1 MRIFIQIIFLTI
13 LAVIGLTACKQTQ
26 KTEIHDDF
34 KKYYDQYQ
42 VEGTFVLYNQ
52 NADKFIFFNQPQ
64 FKKQFIPASTF
75 KICNSLIGL
84 ETGVIKDENF
94 VIPWD
99 SIARRSV
106 WDKNHTLET
115 AFQNSVVWYYQEL
128 ARRVGGQQMKYW
140 LDKSQYGNADTS
152 GGIDKFWLY
161 GDLRVTPEQQIDF
174 LKKLRCNTLP
184 FSQRSM
190 DIVKQIMIVK
200 DSAGF
205 VLRAKTGW
213 GSQEGKDIGW
223 YVGYVETADNVYY
236 FSNCVQTLS
245 KNTEDKELSNLFDKS
260 RSEIV
265 CAILKD
271 LAIIE
276 IK

>member
-1 MRIFIQIIFLTI
+1 MKIFPQFTILTI
-13 LAVIGLTACKQTQ
+13 FAVIGLIACKQTQ
-26 KTEIHDDF
+26 KTEIRDDF

-42 VEGTFVLYNQ
+42 VDGSFVFYDQ
-52 NADKFIFFNQPQ
+52 NADKYILFNQSQ
-64 FKKQFIPASTF
+64 FKKKFLPASTF

-94 VIPWD
+94 VISWD
-99 SIARRSV
+99 SIKRRPA
-106 WDKNHTLET
+106 WDKDQTLQT

-140 LDKSQYGNADTS
+140 LDKVHYGNADTS

-161 GDLRVTPEQQIDF
+161 RGLRVSPEQQIDF
-174 LKKLRCNTLP
+174 LKRLHENKLP

-190 DIVKQIMIVK
+190 DIVKKIMIVR
-200 DSAGF
+200 DTAGY
-205 VLRAKTGW
+205 VMRAKTGW
-213 GSQEGKDIGW
+213 GGQDGMDIGW
-223 YVGYVETADNVYY
+223 YVGYVETTDNVYY

-245 KNTEDKELSNLFDKS
+245 KNTDNKEQSDSFDKS
-260 RSEIV
+260 RRDIV
-265 CAILKD
+265 DSILQD
-271 LAIIE
+271 LKVIE